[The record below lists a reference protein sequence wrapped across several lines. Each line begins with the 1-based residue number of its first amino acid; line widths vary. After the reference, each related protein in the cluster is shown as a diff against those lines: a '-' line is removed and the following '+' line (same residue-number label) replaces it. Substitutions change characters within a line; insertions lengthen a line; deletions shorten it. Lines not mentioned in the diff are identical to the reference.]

1 MSRNIA
7 VGIDIGTY
15 QVKVVV
21 TETKDGKPPRII
33 GAGMAE
39 SKGLRHGYILNS
51 ADVTKSIRSA
61 VAQAEKTSGIKIK
74 KSYLALGGVGLQSIT
89 QSSSIIISRAD
100 SEVTD
105 LDISKVSDA
114 CERDIPKQS
123 IVNRKIIHSIPLHY
137 KIDGRTVL
145 GRPQGMKGT
154 KLEAKTLFITCIEQ
168 HLNDIIDALNDAHI
182 EVLDVVTAPLA
193 ASIVTLTKTQKLA
206 GCVLANIGAETV
218 SIVVFEDNLPI
229 SLEVFP
235 IGSTDITN
243 DIALGLRVPLE
254 EAETIKRGDPNNS
267 NHSRKK
273 LDEIVVARLSD
284 IFELIEAH
292 LKKIDKNGLL
302 PAGIIITGGG
312 SGIATIEDMA
322 KATLKLPS
330 RVASL
335 GGNARDGVKDATWAV
350 AYGLCLFGLSEGGE
364 DISGISRVKTGTGK
378 IIEWSKKLIK
388 QLLP

>member
-1 MSRNIA
+1 
-7 VGIDIGTY
+7 
-15 QVKVVV
+15 VVV

-61 VAQAEKTSGIKIK
+61 VAQAEKSSGIKIK

-154 KLEAKTLFITCIEQ
+154 KLEAKTLFVPVS
-168 HLNDIIDALNDAHI
+168 NN
-182 EVLDVVTAPLA
+182 
-193 ASIVTLTKTQKLA
+193 TK
-206 GCVLANIGAETV
+206 
-218 SIVVFEDNLPI
+218 
-229 SLEVFP
+229 
-235 IGSTDITN
+235 
-243 DIALGLRVPLE
+243 R
-254 EAETIKRGDPNNS
+254 
-267 NHSRKK
+267 
-273 LDEIVVARLSD
+273 
-284 IFELIEAH
+284 
-292 LKKIDKNGLL
+292 
-302 PAGIIITGGG
+302 
-312 SGIATIEDMA
+312 
-322 KATLKLPS
+322 
-330 RVASL
+330 
-335 GGNARDGVKDATWAV
+335 
-350 AYGLCLFGLSEGGE
+350 YY
-364 DISGISRVKTGTGK
+364 
-378 IIEWSKKLIK
+378 
-388 QLLP
+388 

>member
-21 TETKDGKPPRII
+21 TEAKDGKTPRII
-33 GAGMAE
+33 GAGMSE
-39 SKGLRHGYILNS
+39 SKGLRHGYILN
-51 ADVTKSIRSA
+51 ATDVIRSIKSA
-61 VAQAEKTSGIKIK
+61 VSQAEKTSGIVIK
-74 KSYLALGGVGLQSIT
+74 KAYLALGGIGLQGIT
-89 QSSSIIISRAD
+89 QTSSIIISRAD
-100 SEVTD
+100 NEVTD
-105 LDISKVSDA
+105 LDITKVAES
-114 CERDIPKQS
+114 CERDLPKAS
-123 IVNRKIIHSIPLHY
+123 TLNRKVIHPIPLQY
-137 KIDGRTVL
+137 KIDGKTVL
-145 GRPQGMKGT
+145 GRPQGMKGS
-154 KLEAKTLFITCIEQ
+154 KLEVKMLFITCIEQ

-218 SIVVFEDNLPI
+218 SIIVFEDNLPI

-243 DIALGLRVPLE
+243 DIALGLRVPLD
-254 EAETIKRGDPNNS
+254 EAESIKRGELNGS

-273 LDEIVVARLSD
+273 LDEIVMARLSD

-312 SGIATIEDMA
+312 SGVATIEDLA

-330 RVASL
+330 KVASL
-335 GGNARDGVKDATWAV
+335 GGNAKEGIKDATWAV
-350 AYGLCLFGLSEGGE
+350 AYGLCLFGLSEGDE
-364 DISGISRVKTGTGK
+364 DLGGFSGIERGARTALGK
-378 IIEWSKKLIK
+378 ALKWLK
-388 QLLP
+388 QFLP